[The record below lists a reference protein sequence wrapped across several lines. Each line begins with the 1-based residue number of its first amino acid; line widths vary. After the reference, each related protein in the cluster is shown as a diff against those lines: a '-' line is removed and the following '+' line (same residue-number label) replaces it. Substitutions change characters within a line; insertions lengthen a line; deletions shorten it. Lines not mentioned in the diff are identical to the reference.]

1 MSKKL
6 ENSFKEKLE
15 NFEMPYE
22 KSAWDQFSK
31 KLDQTTTP
39 KGKSFKPLHFA
50 AMVVGIAAIGSVIY
64 YATQNNDE
72 NLPQSKYNKELMA
85 LQNTDKSDDKIDQ
98 KETPIIETKSD
109 ESKEE
114 NMISTDDQKQI
125 NNGKETSV
133 NSGPKTVK
141 TTEEDNNINPVSD
154 KKKQNEQIDN
164 SSKTESKKENDA
176 PTAKDP
182 KRRFI
187 AGTIVSTEICE
198 GESVKIQNNDQE
210 DGFVRIKLKNTD
222 LTIPA
227 GQFTEVKMTSSED
240 VLFLNEI
247 GQVIERKHI
256 IVHAKPQVDFTFE
269 ANLFEN
275 GLPVSYFNAY
285 GTFKTFEWDFDNN
298 QHARGA
304 EVQTQFY
311 EKGEYNVKLKVTDHN
326 NCSTTKTRKVEIENE
341 YNLMASN
348 AFRPNDHD
356 HRTRTFMPYA
366 LAQRDLDFE
375 LVIVDPK
382 THAVI
387 FKSTDS
393 SKGWDGIDQRTGQM
407 TNANTT
413 YVWKVHLENPLPGE
427 KAIYMGMVV
436 LKK

>member
-50 AMVVGIAAIGSVIY
+50 AMVVGITAIGSVIY

-72 NLPQSKYNKELMA
+72 NLPQSKYNKELVA
-85 LQNTDKSDDKIDQ
+85 EQNMDKSDDINSQ
-98 KETPIIETKSD
+98 KETPITESNSTKSTEEVAPIPD
-109 ESKEE
+109 EQKEIFGIEETPISSDLKTVETTKE
-114 NMISTDDQKQI
+114 N
-125 NNGKETSV
+125 NNGNETS
-133 NSGPKTVK
+133 
-141 TTEEDNNINPVSD
+141 D
-154 KKKQNEQIDN
+154 KMNQNEQTGSLHKIN
-164 SSKTESKKENDA
+164 GNKENDA

-182 KRRFI
+182 KRRFV

-240 VLFLNEI
+240 VLFLDEK
-247 GQVIERKHI
+247 GQVIDKKQI
-256 IVHAKPQVDFTFE
+256 TVHAKPQVDFTFE
-269 ANLFEN
+269 ANLFED

-326 NCSTTKTRKVEIENE
+326 NCSTTQTRKVEIQNE
-341 YNLMASN
+341 YNLMATN

-413 YVWKVHLENPLPGE
+413 YVWKAHLENPLPGE
-427 KAIYMGMVV
+427 KAIYMGTVV